1 MLVDWVCVNMCW
13 LDLLQL
19 EERLYW
25 LFRCNNSTSSNTLVC
40 RACYERTR
48 ERRTDREV
56 GTQQLV
62 GVKKMIWTI
71 FVVVWCRLI
80 GIVVFMSTQLS
91 LFCRTTRA
99 RKTKGGN
106 SRAWTHV
113 QMILVW
119 AWGRKSKFIRR
130 PVLHFSHGSW
140 SSFAWGYRKGE
151 FSYLKLISVI
161 WRTIENGRGSKNN
174 ITSHW

>member
-1 MLVDWVCVNMCW
+1 MCW

-62 GVKKMIWTI
+62 GVKKIIWTI
-71 FVVVWCRLI
+71 FVVAWCRLI
-80 GIVVFMSTQLS
+80 GFVVFLSTQLS
-91 LFCRTTRA
+91 LFCRTTWSM
-99 RKTKGGN
+99 KTKGGN

-113 QMILVW
+113 QMIRALSEK
-119 AWGRKSKFIRR
+119 GKFIGR
-130 PVLHFSHGSW
+130 PILQFSHGSQ

-151 FSYLKLISVI
+151 FCYLKLISII